1 MGHHSRFLAN
11 PSLKERVEAPKKK
24 TKEMKGSGKALMT
37 DVEKLEKESK
47 LDKKLEKK
55 LRMLKLERNMRRAN
69 RVLLEVCLARSCS
82 VQQ

>member
-24 TKEMKGSGKALMT
+24 TKEMKGKALMT